1 MFCEKCGS
9 QIEGNATFCPK
20 CGIKINND
28 TTPPAGQSKTSIQ
41 KNKKPLIITLAIIL
55 AVVITA
61 TIIGVSVSS
70 CKKDKSLEGMLTA
83 HTWIKKNN
91 NFTYTIDFKKNG
103 TCIKRAVGD
112 NSDYNQTEYGTW
124 SITGNEL
131 KWKPSS
137 KTHTYHFW
145 ENLSDTDIE
154 RNVIGSKSYS
164 WYVSDKY
171 FVYCRDSD
179 SNSIAYEA
187 Q

>member
-28 TTPPAGQSKTSIQ
+28 TTPPAGQSKTSIL

-55 AVVITA
+55 AVAITA

-70 CKKDKSLEGMLTA
+70 CKKNKSLEEMLTA
-83 HTWIKKNN
+83 HTWIKKSDS
-91 NFTYTIDFKKNG
+91 FIHTLDFGKNG
-103 TCIKRAVGD
+103 SCTKTSF
-112 NSDYNQTEYGTW
+112 NLNTELTQYEDGTW
-124 SITGNEL
+124 SITSNEL

-179 SNSIAYEA
+179 SNATVYEA